1 MVHYGHCSHTTYTH
15 THTLSLSFSVRIL
28 FPFLD
33 GNDRDITAIGLTRLG
48 DADPDDYLCINSG
61 NIIIIIIVSSLNT
74 GDDTGNTLI
83 VTRVK

>member
-1 MVHYGHCSHTTYTH
+1 M
-15 THTLSLSFSVRIL
+15 
-28 FPFLD
+28 D

-61 NIIIIIIVSSLNT
+61 NNNIIIIDSSLNA

>member
-1 MVHYGHCSHTTYTH
+1 MDIVHTP
-15 THTLSLSFSVRIL
+15 HTLSLSFSVRIL

-61 NIIIIIIVSSLNT
+61 NNIIIIIIDSSLNT

>member
-1 MVHYGHCSHTTYTH
+1 MHYGHCSHT

-61 NIIIIIIVSSLNT
+61 NNNIIIIIVSSLNT